1 MFSFTFYSC
10 QDDDFLERETNTQK
24 SAIQHS
30 SQSFSELENNPQF
43 ISAYHQLSKQLAQK
57 SNVSGKG
64 GE

>member
-1 MFSFTFYSC
+1 MFTCIFYSC
-10 QDDDFLERETNTQK
+10 QNDEFLEKEASQPKGN
-24 SAIQHS
+24 IQHS
-30 SQSFSELENNPQF
+30 SQSFSELENNSQF